1 MTSQSPA
8 TTGYSYDARNRVKTA
23 STGSATT
30 TFDYYLDGKKKTVT
44 YPNTA
49 KEEYEYYQTN
59 RVKTLTSSIN
69 GSLLSKFDYS
79 YDANGNRLTQDESRL
94 WGNGTGTVRQSQSRY
109 SYDSLDRMTSYSIT
123 ENSATTK
130 TDYTFE
136 GYNRKTETTTKPD
149 NTAVTKTYTYDET
162 DWLTQINSSTVSGT
176 GTSATSQSL
185 GYDNNG
191 NTISKT
197 DSADPANPT
206 TYAYDSRDKLISASK
221 GGINLGHYSYNANGY
236 RIRQLNSDRGD
247 LDYYYDGTA
256 VIEERNAG
264 GLLAHYRYAG
274 KLYSLTDGTSN
285 QYYHQDALGSTTDL
299 TDDTGAT
306 KASYF
311 LNPWGMIVDSIGNS
325 VNRRV
330 FTGKEIDQNTG
341 LIYFGA
347 RYYDADTARFTTQD
361 SYLGKQDEP
370 PSLHRYLYAY
380 SNPTVYVDLEGYYSW
395 KKFENDVTKVADGG
409 KKAWEGT
416 KTAVKTTWKALPQL
430 NQKFSSGFDQAL
442 DNAYGTALQ
451 NNVPGMKNPL
461 VQAGITAGITG
472 TKTMLGMGSYPLVKA
487 GQMSEYTADP
497 TQLQNFPLLGTG
509 LRDTYRAHKAFEQN
523 PTLENGLQVFQAG
536 AGTFLEAVGVG
547 YGAKTIKGSYGK
559 TAPKSGMTVEA
570 GTTKILTGDKKIV
583 IGENME
589 RVKPYADKIGAEIY
603 EGMPG
608 FKPGM
613 EAEGL
618 LHNKSIIQLKMLEGY
633 KIIDIGPDFSRR
645 SIRGSAQ
652 PAYEMERTVTKGYEG
667 YEKAFIRTGKDSL
680 ILPEP

>member
-8 TTGYSYDARNRVKTA
+8 TTVYSYDARNRVKTA

-69 GSLLSKFDYS
+69 GSPLSKFDYS

-94 WGNGTGTVRQSQSRY
+94 WGNGTGTVRQSQSLY

-136 GYNRKTETTTKPD
+136 GYNRKTETTTKPG

-197 DSADPANPT
+197 DSSDPANPT
-206 TYAYDSRDKLISASK
+206 TYAYDSRDKLISASR
-221 GGINLGHYSYNANGY
+221 GGTNLGHYSYNASGY

-311 LNPWGMIVDSIGNS
+311 LNPWGMIVDSIGSS

-361 SYLGKQDEP
+361 TYLGKQDEP

-380 SNPTVYVDLEGYYSW
+380 SNPTVYVDLEGYEAEEGQKSLW
-395 KKFENDVTKVADGG
+395 GRFKGWVDKKKDQTIKWVGGQTEGLNNRFRGNYQANIHRKLAEAEGSDPDAAEAASRQHTAEIARDSRRQAEEIARPMVDGVEL
-409 KKAWEGT
+409 AAE
-416 KTAVKTTWKALPQL
+416 TA
-430 NQKFSSGFDQAL
+430 
-442 DNAYGTALQ
+442 
-451 NNVPGMKNPL
+451 
-461 VQAGITAGITG
+461 
-472 TKTMLGMGSYPLVKA
+472 
-487 GQMSEYTADP
+487 
-497 TQLQNFPLLGTG
+497 
-509 LRDTYRAHKAFEQN
+509 
-523 PTLENGLQVFQAG
+523 AG
-536 AGTFLEAVGVG
+536 AGAIKGVG
-547 YGAKTIKGSYGK
+547 FFAGIATKAKNLKPLLSVEDKVGK
-559 TAPKSGMTVEA
+559 VV
-570 GTTKILTGDKKIV
+570 TKLKNIFKEEKAVSQEVHVVPRADIDV
-583 IGENME
+583 
-589 RVKPYADKIGAEIY
+589 RVV
-603 EGMPG
+603 
-608 FKPGM
+608 
-613 EAEGL
+613 
-618 LHNKSIIQLKMLEGY
+618 
-633 KIIDIGPDFSRR
+633 
-645 SIRGSAQ
+645 
-652 PAYEMERTVTKGYEG
+652 ERTVTGKTVTREG
-667 YEKAFIRTGKDSL
+667 RLKQLKDDPKVSSADRGWIENEMRQVNTGNRDVVRNPPGKDLRHPPGRANAQGFDYSETQIQDRATHRSQHRYL
-680 ILPEP
+680 VERSTGTTIRIPKNPPKPGPHLPE